1 MGSEWGVQTAEEDLQ
16 AAGLTP
22 PPWGPGRPGLALGA
36 ASPPPPSLGSVVLA
50 EGTSLAPR
58 QAAQAQRGGGW

>member
-22 PPWGPGRPGLALGA
+22 PPLGAQGGLAWPWEQPLHPLHLRGA
-36 ASPPPPSLGSVVLA
+36 WSWRRERPWP
-50 EGTSLAPR
+50 
-58 QAAQAQRGGGW
+58 